1 MTPPE
6 KRPEVYYS
14 GEVIDPDRDF
24 DQDCVGYPVGEK
36 TPRAWKIAKDSIEHR
51 FDTTRP
57 GLSNQGH
64 YDRIFR
70 TKEGHERYSA
80 EQKKQLIEYLKTL

>member
-6 KRPEVYYS
+6 KRPDVFFT
-14 GEVIDPDRDF
+14 GEAKDPEKDF
-24 DQDCVGYPVGEK
+24 DQDCVGYPTGAK
-36 TPRAWKIAKDSIEHR
+36 TPRAWRVAKDSSEHR

-57 GLSNQGH
+57 GLSNAGH

-70 TKEGHERYSA
+70 NQDGAEKFSA
-80 EQKKQLIEYLKTL
+80 DQKRDLIEFLKTL